1 MTGRTGV
8 LQSMASQRVGHDLVT
23 EKQQITYPIIERG
36 MTRVENV
43 SFHFIFLF
51 PENSVNVYIFRYK
64 KDITMNLKVPEV
76 SHSGS
81 CI

>member
-1 MTGRTGV
+1 MMGKTSV

-23 EKQQITYPIIERG
+23 EKQQITYPIIERDI
-36 MTRVENV
+36 TRVQNI

-64 KDITMNLKVPEV
+64 KDITINLKVLEI

-81 CI
+81 FI

>member
-23 EKQQITYPIIERG
+23 EKQQMTYSIIERG

-51 PENSVNVYIFRYK
+51 PENSVKCLHI
-64 KDITMNLKVPEV
+64 
-76 SHSGS
+76 
-81 CI
+81 